1 MKNNSHIIL
10 IVEDDEISCELFKEL
25 LEKDNIKSFLIA
37 KSGEEAIEI
46 CKDNHAIGVVL
57 MDIKLPGING
67 HQALKEIK
75 KVRSDIPVIA
85 QTACIM
91 NGAKDIYLNS
101 GFDDFISKPIN
112 SNELKRLIEKYRE
125 PAFTQVSDIKLHV
138 R

>member
-1 MKNNSHIIL
+1 MKNNSRIIL
-10 IVEDDEISCELFKEL
+10 IVEDDEVSCELFKEL
-25 LEKDNIKSFLIA
+25 LDKDNIKPFLIV
-37 KSGEEAIEI
+37 KSGEESIEI
-46 CKDNHAIGVVL
+46 CKKNDAIGMVL

-112 SNELKRLIEKYRE
+112 SNELIKLIKKYRE
-125 PAFTQVSDIKLHV
+125 PALTQISDIKIHV